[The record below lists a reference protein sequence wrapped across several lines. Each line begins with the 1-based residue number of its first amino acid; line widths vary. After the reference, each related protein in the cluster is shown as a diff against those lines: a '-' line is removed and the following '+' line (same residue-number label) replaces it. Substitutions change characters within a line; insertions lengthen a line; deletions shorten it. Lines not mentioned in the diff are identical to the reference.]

1 MLDQKL
7 RRLPMGNVAGR
18 EGKLKILITN
28 VFSPLQFWFQF
39 VESNNKYNLEG
50 LHSKMSEFYAWHQAP
65 IIPGTLLPGSICAAA
80 SKWVGWRRVRILSE
94 PPDNATHVS
103 VFYLDYGCQESIAC
117 KDLRFLPKMF
127 TDIPAMAVRGA
138 LSRVHPLEYMWPGE
152 ATMMFRQKVMFGV
165 TYAQIIE
172 EDLQE
177 AIYYVEIYPTKKT
190 GALSVNSLMIQN
202 KLAGNGAELQFE
214 NHCDRRLCYVQERL
228 PSFEMLETG
237 AFPMDADREF
247 QKYFRG
253 IVCTAS
259 FVMEFKV
266 PHTTNPFLQDL
277 TQALL
282 DWMIGFKKKQIEQ
295 SRWGAMELENELE
308 NELERDMI
316 EWGDDE
322 EELQMVKNKEE
333 PEQTIDPGQLL
344 KAKEK
349 EELEKDMQ
357 ELKELM
363 ELDNFTEQEELREK
377 YLQDIKEDPEQA
389 TDEEELQMVK
399 KKEEPEQANEQEKLL
414 KELQQAKE
422 YGKMFK
428 EMYKEMYNELSKV
441 HK

>member
-1 MLDQKL
+1 MMDEPKNEVMLDQKL

-18 EGKLKILITN
+18 EEKLKILITN

-94 PPDNATHVS
+94 SPDNATHVS
-103 VFYLDYGCQESIAC
+103 VFYLDYGCEENIAC

-127 TDIPAMAVRGA
+127 TDVPAMAVRGA

-152 ATMMFRQKVMFGV
+152 ASMMFRQKVMFGV
-165 TYAQIIE
+165 AYAQVIE

-177 AIYYVEIYPTKKT
+177 AIYYMEVYRTKKP

-202 KLAGNGAELQFE
+202 KLAVNGAELQFS
-214 NHCDRRLCYVQERL
+214 NHCERRLCYVQERL

-247 QKYFRG
+247 QKHFRG

-295 SRWGAMELENELE
+295 ITPQWGAMELEYELE
-308 NELERDMI
+308 NELERDLI
-316 EWGDDE
+316 EWDNDQE
-322 EELQMVKNKEE
+322 EAQMVKKNEE
-333 PEQTIDPGQLL
+333 PEQANDQEALQ
-344 KAKEK
+344 KE
-349 EELEKDMQ
+349 LQ

-363 ELDNFTEQEELREK
+363 ELHKFTEQEELQEK
-377 YLQDIKEDPEQA
+377 YLQDIKENPEQA
-389 TDEEELQMVK
+389 NDQETLQMVK
-399 KKEEPEQANEQEKLL
+399 KKEEPEQ
-414 KELQQAKE
+414 QAKE
-422 YGKMFK
+422 YGKMF
-428 EMYKEMYNELSKV
+428 EDMYKEMYNEFSKV